1 MAKMEYKQIALSRKS
16 LLEAFQRKRGP
27 DAAEI
32 IAPATALI
40 LLALGLKN
48 PESLLICILL
58 SVCCVAGCVFLL
70 SVRRREKK
78 NNASCLEAIRN
89 GQMFLVKNRVTDK
102 ETQNTSTAEMI
113 NAASYFLFFHR
124 TSKEGRRRFEVDR
137 QEYLCAAEGDEYYLL
152 YLNERLVRVF
162 PCYKYRLE
170 EDLKPYLVKDKE
182 SIGWPQMSEYE
193 QYRKLER
200 EMGVLA
206 KRKWLKTHKSL
217 PRPDGENRS

>member
-1 MAKMEYKQIALSRKS
+1 MAKMEYKQIALSRES

-78 NNASCLEAIRN
+78 DNASCLEAIRN

-102 ETQNTSTAEMI
+102 ESSGGSSDANDMH
-113 NAASYFLFFHR
+113 YVLFFHR

-152 YLNERLVRVF
+152 YLNDRLVRVF

-182 SIGWPQMSEYE
+182 SIGWPQVSEYK
-193 QYRKLER
+193 QYR
-200 EMGVLA
+200 
-206 KRKWLKTHKSL
+206 
-217 PRPDGENRS
+217 

>member
-1 MAKMEYKQIALSRKS
+1 MAKMEYKQIALSRES

-78 NNASCLEAIRN
+78 DNASCLEAIRN

-102 ETQNTSTAEMI
+102 ESSGGSSDANDMH
-113 NAASYFLFFHR
+113 YVLFFHR

-152 YLNERLVRVF
+152 YLNDRLVRVF

-170 EDLKPYLVKDKE
+170 EDLKPFLVKDTE
-182 SIGWPQMSEYE
+182 VVGWPQVSEYE
-193 QYRKLER
+193 LYRKLER

-206 KRKWLKTHKSL
+206 KKKWLKTHKSL
-217 PRPDGENRS
+217 PKPDGENRS